1 MSLWRRAPREV
12 YRVYGE
18 DEYLAA
24 GEEAGWEEPG
34 SAPLK
39 TGPPATDPSDTL
51 YEHDT
56 RASARKDVT
65 ETPAF
70 RSDAL
75 YEHDTRA
82 SARKDVT
89 ETPAFRSDALYEH
102 DTRASQ
108 AYGPRSRRLV
118 GLALLVAVTAAVFGL
133 VAASALRR
141 PRAAPPARVAQEAR
155 GGVKAPAP
163 AVAQSP
169 RGGSPASRVSAGTFR
184 LPHAVVSAKATSRAV
199 EPAKAVPRVRAR
211 DVAEPQAQAPEAPA
225 PEARASRAPTPR
237 VDGEFGFER

>member
-39 TGPPATDPSDTL
+39 TGPPATDPSDT
-51 YEHDT
+51 
-56 RASARKDVT
+56 
-65 ETPAF
+65 
-70 RSDAL
+70 L

>member
-34 SAPLK
+34 SAPLE
-39 TGPPATDPSDTL
+39 TGPPATDP
-51 YEHDT
+51 
-56 RASARKDVT
+56 
-65 ETPAF
+65 
-70 RSDAL
+70 SDAL

-184 LPHAVVSAKATSRAV
+184 LPHAVVSAKATSHAV

>member
-34 SAPLK
+34 SAPLE
-39 TGPPATDPSDTL
+39 TGPPATDP
-51 YEHDT
+51 
-56 RASARKDVT
+56 
-65 ETPAF
+65 
-70 RSDAL
+70 
-75 YEHDTRA
+75 
-82 SARKDVT
+82 
-89 ETPAFRSDALYEH
+89 SDALYEH

-155 GGVKAPAP
+155 GGVRAPAP

-169 RGGSPASRVSAGTFR
+169 RGGSPESRVSAGTFR
-184 LPHAVVSAKATSRAV
+184 LPHAVVSAKATSHAV

>member
-24 GEEAGWEEPG
+24 GEAPGWEEPG
-34 SAPLK
+34 PAPLE
-39 TGPPATDPSDTL
+39 TGAPATDPSDTL
-51 YEHDT
+51 CEHDT
-56 RASARKDVT
+56 CASARKDVT

-70 RSDAL
+70 RSD
-75 YEHDTRA
+75 T
-82 SARKDVT
+82 
-89 ETPAFRSDALYEH
+89 LYEH

-108 AYGPRSRRLV
+108 AYDPRSRRIW